1 MINRHVIYRPIRL
14 HLRQECRPMQPG
26 NLNEHVAKT
35 RAISQSRK
43 MLAQQQN
50 VVWIFPPHAG
60 AKLAAGAI
68 SKINQAEEG
77 Y

>member
-1 MINRHVIYRPIRL
+1 MVISNVSLQSCGDKKCVR
-14 HLRQECRPMQPG
+14 
-26 NLNEHVAKT
+26 NEHVAKT